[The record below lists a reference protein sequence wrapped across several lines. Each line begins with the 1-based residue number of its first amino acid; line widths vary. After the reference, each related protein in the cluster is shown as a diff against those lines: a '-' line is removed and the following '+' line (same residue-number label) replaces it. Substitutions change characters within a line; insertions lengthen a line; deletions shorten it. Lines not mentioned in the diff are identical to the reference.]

1 MVRVLGQLGLF
12 GMPTRSVRAYLPL
25 CTPCQAALGMPSP
38 FLAMAAC
45 ACMLGWPGHNQMGT
59 PGLVPSS
66 PSLSPMA
73 VQCTSKNIGI
83 MFLSEVALGK
93 SYRITSDD
101 STLCQPP
108 AGYDSVLA
116 CGQTEPGEPG
126 AGAAVGSVGLGEAR
140 RGRREAR
147 SWP

>member
-1 MVRVLGQLGLF
+1 
-12 GMPTRSVRAYLPL
+12 MPARSVRAYLPL
-25 CTPCQAALGMPSP
+25 CTPCQAAVGTASP
-38 FLAMAAC
+38 FLAMAASPC
-45 ACMLGWPGHNQMGT
+45 VLGWPGHKQMGT

-73 VQCTSKNIGI
+73 VRCTSTNVGI

-101 STLCQPP
+101 PTLCQPP

-126 AGAAVGSVGLGEAR
+126 AGGAVGAVGRQEAEH
-140 RGRREAR
+140 GGREAR